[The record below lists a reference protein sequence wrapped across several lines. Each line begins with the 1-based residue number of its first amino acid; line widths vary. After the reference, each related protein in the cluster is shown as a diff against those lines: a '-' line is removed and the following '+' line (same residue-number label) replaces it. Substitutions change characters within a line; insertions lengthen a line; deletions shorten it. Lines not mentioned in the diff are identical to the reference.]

1 MSSYSQIYLN
11 KKKNEIKKR
20 KNINQT
26 YNDIN
31 KDFSN
36 EFNISNQDNGSK
48 LSFYSEKLNER
59 NPSLLTFSNGNFINN
74 QEIFLKNKEKNILF
88 EESNKNNS
96 FVNGMIIDKNQNHI
110 NNENQNRI
118 KYRKKI
124 INKNNYFNSLNN
136 KFIFNSDENQINL
149 KIIPKMDTEN
159 MVENKIENIPKNKN
173 ILIKEKLNGQLK
185 NNKDYYNET
194 IKSDKIIEDEG
205 NNNFM
210 YDIKDINDYNKKN
223 SEKNENLYDNSIKNE
238 ILDDFMIENN
248 LNNNINKL
256 SIIPKEEDTFES
268 INIIKESNNYNILT
282 REQILYFTHIIFLN
296 NASFMK
302 NKECYMMSK
311 SNFLNILKSIK
322 IIKSQLILVQID
334 LIYDSISS
342 KSSMIDY
349 SQFNQILMKIIKNI
363 YKEQYS
369 KSPQLT
375 INIFITKLINYYNL
389 FFENKIPKDY
399 LYKYQYNSIVKI
411 LQIFP
416 NENQIILIKEIIL
429 TINEIYEKYFFYEL
443 DYNKEYLYK
452 SSENLVLFC
461 KDFEI
466 VPQIINSTQAVT
478 YYNLIIHIQQIY
490 NTLQDSLKKLKIC
503 KNKGKIFTLY
513 HFILFIIHM
522 SLYSYTKLFGS
533 KTWNVKNNNISKE
546 SKLLLFLE
554 KLEHSKG
561 MTNFLSKLF
570 TPRTKPLS
578 LIPPKRVC
586 LDLGIFESEK
596 KNLKLNEFLDEIFQ
610 EKKELER
617 SQKKEI
623 LKEN

>member
-136 KFIFNSDENQINL
+136 KFIFNSGENQINL
-149 KIIPKMDTEN
+149 KIIPKKDKEDMI
-159 MVENKIENIPKNKN
+159 ENKIENIPKNKN

-238 ILDDFMIENN
+238 ILDDFIIENN

-375 INIFITKLINYYNL
+375 INIFITKLINYFNL

-490 NTLQDSLKKLKIC
+490 NTLEDSLKKLKIC

-533 KTWNVKNNNISKE
+533 KTWNIKNNNISKE

-586 LDLGIFESEK
+586 LDLGIFELEK
-596 KNLKLNEFLDEIFQ
+596 KNLKINEFLDEIFQ

>member
-136 KFIFNSDENQINL
+136 KFIFNSGENQINL
-149 KIIPKMDTEN
+149 KINPKMDTEN
-159 MVENKIENIPKNKN
+159 MVENKIEKIQKNKN

-375 INIFITKLINYYNL
+375 INIFITKLINYFNL

-490 NTLQDSLKKLKIC
+490 NTLEDSLKKLKIC

-533 KTWNVKNNNISKE
+533 KTWNIKNNNISKE

-586 LDLGIFESEK
+586 LDLGIFELEK
-596 KNLKLNEFLDEIFQ
+596 KNLKINEFLDEIFQ

>member
-96 FVNGMIIDKNQNHI
+96 FVNGMVIDKNQNHI

-185 NNKDYYNET
+185 NNKDYFNET

-429 TINEIYEKYFFYEL
+429 TINEIYEKYFIYEL

-503 KNKGKIFTLY
+503 KNKGKIFTFY

-533 KTWNVKNNNISKE
+533 KTWNIKNNNISKE

-586 LDLGIFESEK
+586 LDLGIFELEK
-596 KNLKLNEFLDEIFQ
+596 KNLKINEFIDEIFQ

>member
-74 QEIFLKNKEKNILF
+74 QEIFLKNKEKNILL

-136 KFIFNSDENQINL
+136 KFIFNSGENQINL
-149 KIIPKMDTEN
+149 KINPKMDTEN
-159 MVENKIENIPKNKN
+159 MVENKIENIQKNKN

-296 NASFMK
+296 NASFIK

-375 INIFITKLINYYNL
+375 INIFITKLINYFNL

-490 NTLQDSLKKLKIC
+490 NTLEDSLKKLKIC

-533 KTWNVKNNNISKE
+533 KTWNIKNNNISKE

-586 LDLGIFESEK
+586 LDLGIFELEK
-596 KNLKLNEFLDEIFQ
+596 KNLKINEFLDEIFQ

>member
-136 KFIFNSDENQINL
+136 KFIFNSGENQINL
-149 KIIPKMDTEN
+149 KINPKMDTEN
-159 MVENKIENIPKNKN
+159 MVENKIENIQKNKN

-375 INIFITKLINYYNL
+375 INIFITKLINHYNL

-490 NTLQDSLKKLKIC
+490 NTLEDSLKKLKIC

-533 KTWNVKNNNISKE
+533 KTWNIKNNNISKE

-586 LDLGIFESEK
+586 LDLGIFELEK
-596 KNLKLNEFLDEIFQ
+596 KNLKINEFLDEIFQ

>member
-74 QEIFLKNKEKNILF
+74 QEIFLKNKEKNILL
-88 EESNKNNS
+88 EESHKNNS
-96 FVNGMIIDKNQNHI
+96 FVNGMIRDKNQNII

-136 KFIFNSDENQINL
+136 KFIFNTDENQINL
-149 KIIPKMDTEN
+149 KIIPKKDKEDMI
-159 MVENKIENIPKNKN
+159 ENKIENIPKNKN

-185 NNKDYYNET
+185 NNKDYFNET

-210 YDIKDINDYNKKN
+210 YDIKDINDDTKKN
-223 SEKNENLYDNSIKNE
+223 SENNQNLYDNSIKNE
-238 ILDDFMIENN
+238 NLGDFMIENN

-268 INIIKESNNYNILT
+268 INIIKEYNNYNILT

-375 INIFITKLINYYNL
+375 INIFITKLINHYNL

-411 LQIFP
+411 IQISP

-429 TINEIYEKYFFYEL
+429 TINEIYEKYFIYEL

-490 NTLQDSLKKLKIC
+490 LTLQDSLKKLKIC
-503 KNKGKIFTLY
+503 KNKGKIFTFY

-533 KTWNVKNNNISKE
+533 KTWNIKNNNISKE

-586 LDLGIFESEK
+586 LDLGIFELEK
-596 KNLKLNEFLDEIFQ
+596 KNLKINEFIDEIFQ
-610 EKKELER
+610 EKKELEG

>member
-1 MSSYSQIYLN
+1 M
-11 KKKNEIKKR
+11 
-20 KNINQT
+20 
-26 YNDIN
+26 
-31 KDFSN
+31 
-36 EFNISNQDNGSK
+36 
-48 LSFYSEKLNER
+48 
-59 NPSLLTFSNGNFINN
+59 
-74 QEIFLKNKEKNILF
+74 KNKEKNILF

-136 KFIFNSDENQINL
+136 KFIFNSGENQINL
-149 KIIPKMDTEN
+149 KINPKMDTEN

-375 INIFITKLINYYNL
+375 INIFITKLINYFNL

-411 LQIFP
+411 IQISP

-443 DYNKEYLYK
+443 DYNKAYLYK

-490 NTLQDSLKKLKIC
+490 NTLEDSLKKLKIC

-533 KTWNVKNNNISKE
+533 KTWNIKNNNISKE

-586 LDLGIFESEK
+586 LDLGIFELEK
-596 KNLKLNEFLDEIFQ
+596 KNLKINEFLDEIFQ

>member
-159 MVENKIENIPKNKN
+159 MVENKIENIQKNKN

-248 LNNNINKL
+248 LNNNINKF

-375 INIFITKLINYYNL
+375 INIFITKLINYFNL

-478 YYNLIIHIQQIY
+478 YYNLTIHIQQIY
-490 NTLQDSLKKLKIC
+490 NTLEDSLKKLKIC

-533 KTWNVKNNNISKE
+533 KTWNIKNNNISKE

-586 LDLGIFESEK
+586 LDLGIFELEK
-596 KNLKLNEFLDEIFQ
+596 KNLKINEFLDEIFQ

-623 LKEN
+623 IKEN

>member
-1 MSSYSQIYLN
+1 M
-11 KKKNEIKKR
+11 
-20 KNINQT
+20 
-26 YNDIN
+26 
-31 KDFSN
+31 
-36 EFNISNQDNGSK
+36 
-48 LSFYSEKLNER
+48 
-59 NPSLLTFSNGNFINN
+59 
-74 QEIFLKNKEKNILF
+74 KNKEKNILF

-375 INIFITKLINYYNL
+375 INIFITKLINYFNL

-490 NTLQDSLKKLKIC
+490 HTLQDSLKKLKIC

-533 KTWNVKNNNISKE
+533 KTWNIKNNNISKE

-578 LIPPKRVC
+578 LIPPKKVC

>member
-1 MSSYSQIYLN
+1 
-11 KKKNEIKKR
+11 
-20 KNINQT
+20 
-26 YNDIN
+26 
-31 KDFSN
+31 
-36 EFNISNQDNGSK
+36 
-48 LSFYSEKLNER
+48 
-59 NPSLLTFSNGNFINN
+59 
-74 QEIFLKNKEKNILF
+74 
-88 EESNKNNS
+88 
-96 FVNGMIIDKNQNHI
+96 
-110 NNENQNRI
+110 
-118 KYRKKI
+118 
-124 INKNNYFNSLNN
+124 
-136 KFIFNSDENQINL
+136 
-149 KIIPKMDTEN
+149 
-159 MVENKIENIPKNKN
+159 
-173 ILIKEKLNGQLK
+173 
-185 NNKDYYNET
+185 
-194 IKSDKIIEDEG
+194 
-205 NNNFM
+205 
-210 YDIKDINDYNKKN
+210 
-223 SEKNENLYDNSIKNE
+223 
-238 ILDDFMIENN
+238 
-248 LNNNINKL
+248 
-256 SIIPKEEDTFES
+256 
-268 INIIKESNNYNILT
+268 
-282 REQILYFTHIIFLN
+282 
-296 NASFMK
+296 MK

-375 INIFITKLINYYNL
+375 INIFITKLINHYNL

-399 LYKYQYNSIVKI
+399 LYKYQYKSIVKI

-490 NTLQDSLKKLKIC
+490 HTLQDSLKKLKIC

-533 KTWNVKNNNISKE
+533 KTWNIKNNNISKE

>member
-74 QEIFLKNKEKNILF
+74 QEIFLKNKEKNILL
-88 EESNKNNS
+88 EESHKNNS
-96 FVNGMIIDKNQNHI
+96 FVNGMIRDKNQNII

-210 YDIKDINDYNKKN
+210 YDIKDIIDDTKKN
-223 SEKNENLYDNSIKNE
+223 SENNQNLYDNSIKNE
-238 ILDDFMIENN
+238 NLGDFMIENN

-268 INIIKESNNYNILT
+268 INIIKEYNNYNILT

-375 INIFITKLINYYNL
+375 INIFITKLINHYNL

-490 NTLQDSLKKLKIC
+490 NTLEDSLKKLKIC

-533 KTWNVKNNNISKE
+533 KTWNIKNNNISKE

-586 LDLGIFESEK
+586 LDLGIFELEK
-596 KNLKLNEFLDEIFQ
+596 KNLKINEFLDEIFQ

>member
-375 INIFITKLINYYNL
+375 INIFITKLINYFNL

-478 YYNLIIHIQQIY
+478 YYNLTIHIQQIY
-490 NTLQDSLKKLKIC
+490 NTLEDSLKKLKIC

-533 KTWNVKNNNISKE
+533 KTWNIKNNNISKE

-586 LDLGIFESEK
+586 LDLGIFELEK
-596 KNLKLNEFLDEIFQ
+596 KNLKINEFLDEIYQ
-610 EKKELER
+610 EEKELER

-623 LKEN
+623 IKEN

>member
-136 KFIFNSDENQINL
+136 KFIFNSGENQINL
-149 KIIPKMDTEN
+149 KINPKMDTEN
-159 MVENKIENIPKNKN
+159 MVENKIENIQKNKN

-490 NTLQDSLKKLKIC
+490 NTLEDSLKKLKIC

-533 KTWNVKNNNISKE
+533 KTWNIKNNNISKE

-586 LDLGIFESEK
+586 LDLGIFELEK
-596 KNLKLNEFLDEIFQ
+596 KNLKINEFLDEIFQ

>member
-210 YDIKDINDYNKKN
+210 YDIKDINDDTKKN
-223 SEKNENLYDNSIKNE
+223 SENNQNLYDNSIKNE

-375 INIFITKLINYYNL
+375 INIFITKLINYFNL

-490 NTLQDSLKKLKIC
+490 NTLEDSLKKLKIC

-533 KTWNVKNNNISKE
+533 KTWNIKNNNISKE

-586 LDLGIFESEK
+586 LDLGIFELEK
-596 KNLKLNEFLDEIFQ
+596 KNLKINEFLDEIFQ

>member
-74 QEIFLKNKEKNILF
+74 QEIFLKNKEKNILL
-88 EESNKNNS
+88 EESHKNNS
-96 FVNGMIIDKNQNHI
+96 FVNGMIRDKNQNII

-136 KFIFNSDENQINL
+136 KFIFNTDENQINL
-149 KIIPKMDTEN
+149 KIIPKKDKEDMI
-159 MVENKIENIPKNKN
+159 ENKIENIPKNKN

-185 NNKDYYNET
+185 NNKDYFNET

-210 YDIKDINDYNKKN
+210 YDIKDIIDDTKKN
-223 SEKNENLYDNSIKNE
+223 SENNQNLYDNSIKNE
-238 ILDDFMIENN
+238 NLGDFMIENN

-375 INIFITKLINYYNL
+375 INIFITKLINHYNL

-586 LDLGIFESEK
+586 LDLGIFELEK
-596 KNLKLNEFLDEIFQ
+596 KNLKINEFIDEIFQ
-610 EKKELER
+610 EKKELEG

>member
-375 INIFITKLINYYNL
+375 INIFITKLINYFNL

-490 NTLQDSLKKLKIC
+490 NTLEDSLKKLKIC

-533 KTWNVKNNNISKE
+533 KTWNIKNNNISKE

-586 LDLGIFESEK
+586 LDLGIFELEK
-596 KNLKLNEFLDEIFQ
+596 KNLKINEFLDEIFQ

>member
-74 QEIFLKNKEKNILF
+74 QEIFLKNKEKNILL

-136 KFIFNSDENQINL
+136 KFIFNSGENQINL
-149 KIIPKMDTEN
+149 KINPKMDTEN
-159 MVENKIENIPKNKN
+159 MVENKIENIQKNKN

-490 NTLQDSLKKLKIC
+490 NTLEDSLKKLKIC

-533 KTWNVKNNNISKE
+533 KTWNIKNNNISKE

-586 LDLGIFESEK
+586 LDLGIFELEK
-596 KNLKLNEFLDEIFQ
+596 KNLKINEFLDEIFQ

>member
-159 MVENKIENIPKNKN
+159 MVENKIENIQKNKN

-375 INIFITKLINYYNL
+375 INIFITKLINYFNL

-533 KTWNVKNNNISKE
+533 KTWNIKNNNISKE

-586 LDLGIFESEK
+586 LDLGIFELEK
-596 KNLKLNEFLDEIFQ
+596 KNLKINEFLDEIYQ
-610 EKKELER
+610 EEKELER

-623 LKEN
+623 IKEN

>member
-74 QEIFLKNKEKNILF
+74 QEIFLKNKEKNILL
-88 EESNKNNS
+88 EESHKNNS
-96 FVNGMIIDKNQNHI
+96 FVNGMIRDKNQNII

-136 KFIFNSDENQINL
+136 KFIFNTDENQINL
-149 KIIPKMDTEN
+149 KIIPKKDKEDMI
-159 MVENKIENIPKNKN
+159 ENKIENIPKNKN

-185 NNKDYYNET
+185 NNKDYFNET

-210 YDIKDINDYNKKN
+210 YDIKDINDDTKKN
-223 SEKNENLYDNSIKNE
+223 SENNQNLYDNSIKNE
-238 ILDDFMIENN
+238 NLGDFMIENN

-268 INIIKESNNYNILT
+268 INIIKEYNNYNILT

-375 INIFITKLINYYNL
+375 INIFITKLINHYNL

-411 LQIFP
+411 IQISP

-429 TINEIYEKYFFYEL
+429 TINEIYEKYFIYEL

-490 NTLQDSLKKLKIC
+490 HTLQDSLKKLKIC
-503 KNKGKIFTLY
+503 KNKGKIFTFY

-533 KTWNVKNNNISKE
+533 KTWNIKNNNISKE

-586 LDLGIFESEK
+586 LDLGIFELEK
-596 KNLKLNEFLDEIFQ
+596 KNLKINEFIDEIFQ
-610 EKKELER
+610 EKKELEG

>member
-74 QEIFLKNKEKNILF
+74 QEIFLKNKEKNILL
-88 EESNKNNS
+88 EESHKNNS

-136 KFIFNSDENQINL
+136 KFIFNSGENQINL
-149 KIIPKMDTEN
+149 KINPKMDTEN
-159 MVENKIENIPKNKN
+159 MVENKIENIQKNKN

-375 INIFITKLINYYNL
+375 INIFITKLINYFNL

-411 LQIFP
+411 IQISP

-533 KTWNVKNNNISKE
+533 KTWNIKNNNISKE

-586 LDLGIFESEK
+586 LDLGIFELEK
-596 KNLKLNEFLDEIFQ
+596 KNLKINEFIDEIFQ
-610 EKKELER
+610 EKKELEG

>member
-149 KIIPKMDTEN
+149 KINPKMDTEN
-159 MVENKIENIPKNKN
+159 MVENKIENIQKNKN

-533 KTWNVKNNNISKE
+533 KTWNIKNNNISKE

-586 LDLGIFESEK
+586 LDLGIFELEK
-596 KNLKLNEFLDEIFQ
+596 KNLKINEFLDEIFQ

>member
-136 KFIFNSDENQINL
+136 KFIFNSGENQINL
-149 KIIPKMDTEN
+149 KINPKMDTEN
-159 MVENKIENIPKNKN
+159 MVENKIENIQKNKN

-375 INIFITKLINYYNL
+375 INIFITKLINYFNL

-490 NTLQDSLKKLKIC
+490 NTLEDSLKKLKIC

-533 KTWNVKNNNISKE
+533 KTWNIKNNNISKE

-586 LDLGIFESEK
+586 LDLGIFELEK
-596 KNLKLNEFLDEIFQ
+596 KNLKINEFLDEIFQ

>member
-533 KTWNVKNNNISKE
+533 KTWNIKNNNISKE

-586 LDLGIFESEK
+586 LDLGIFELEK
-596 KNLKLNEFLDEIFQ
+596 KNLKINEFLDEIFQ

>member
-136 KFIFNSDENQINL
+136 KFIFNSGENQINL
-149 KIIPKMDTEN
+149 KINPKMDTEN
-159 MVENKIENIPKNKN
+159 MVENKIENIQKNKN

-375 INIFITKLINYYNL
+375 INIFITKLINYFNL

-533 KTWNVKNNNISKE
+533 KTWNIKNNNISKE

-586 LDLGIFESEK
+586 LDLGIFELEK
-596 KNLKLNEFLDEIFQ
+596 KNLKINEFLDEIFQ

>member
-136 KFIFNSDENQINL
+136 KFIFNSGENQINL
-149 KIIPKMDTEN
+149 KINPKMDTEN
-159 MVENKIENIPKNKN
+159 MVENKIENIQKNKN

-375 INIFITKLINYYNL
+375 INIFITKLINYFNL

-429 TINEIYEKYFFYEL
+429 TINEIYEKYFIYEL

-490 NTLQDSLKKLKIC
+490 NTLEDSLKKLKIC

-533 KTWNVKNNNISKE
+533 KTWNIKNNNISKE

-586 LDLGIFESEK
+586 LDLGIFELEK
-596 KNLKLNEFLDEIFQ
+596 KNLKINEFLDEIFQ

>member
-1 MSSYSQIYLN
+1 
-11 KKKNEIKKR
+11 
-20 KNINQT
+20 
-26 YNDIN
+26 
-31 KDFSN
+31 
-36 EFNISNQDNGSK
+36 
-48 LSFYSEKLNER
+48 
-59 NPSLLTFSNGNFINN
+59 
-74 QEIFLKNKEKNILF
+74 
-88 EESNKNNS
+88 
-96 FVNGMIIDKNQNHI
+96 
-110 NNENQNRI
+110 
-118 KYRKKI
+118 
-124 INKNNYFNSLNN
+124 
-136 KFIFNSDENQINL
+136 
-149 KIIPKMDTEN
+149 
-159 MVENKIENIPKNKN
+159 
-173 ILIKEKLNGQLK
+173 
-185 NNKDYYNET
+185 
-194 IKSDKIIEDEG
+194 
-205 NNNFM
+205 
-210 YDIKDINDYNKKN
+210 
-223 SEKNENLYDNSIKNE
+223 
-238 ILDDFMIENN
+238 
-248 LNNNINKL
+248 
-256 SIIPKEEDTFES
+256 
-268 INIIKESNNYNILT
+268 
-282 REQILYFTHIIFLN
+282 
-296 NASFMK
+296 MK

-490 NTLQDSLKKLKIC
+490 NTLEDSLKKLKIC

-533 KTWNVKNNNISKE
+533 KTWNIKNNNISKE

-586 LDLGIFESEK
+586 LDLGIFELEK
-596 KNLKLNEFLDEIFQ
+596 KNLKINEFLDEIFQ

>member
-59 NPSLLTFSNGNFINN
+59 NPSFLTFSNGNFINN
-74 QEIFLKNKEKNILF
+74 QEIFLKNKEKNILL
-88 EESNKNNS
+88 EESHKNNS
-96 FVNGMIIDKNQNHI
+96 FVNGMIRDKNQNII

-136 KFIFNSDENQINL
+136 KFIFNTDENQINL
-149 KIIPKMDTEN
+149 KIIPKKDKEDMI
-159 MVENKIENIPKNKN
+159 ENKIENIPKNKN

-185 NNKDYYNET
+185 NNKDYFNET

-210 YDIKDINDYNKKN
+210 YDIKDINDDTKKN
-223 SEKNENLYDNSIKNE
+223 SENNQNLYDNSIKNE
-238 ILDDFMIENN
+238 NLGDFMIENN

-375 INIFITKLINYYNL
+375 INIFITKLINHYNL

-411 LQIFP
+411 IQISP

-429 TINEIYEKYFFYEL
+429 TINEIYEKYFIYEL

-490 NTLQDSLKKLKIC
+490 HTLQDSLKKLKIC
-503 KNKGKIFTLY
+503 KNKGKIFTFY

-533 KTWNVKNNNISKE
+533 KTWNIKNNNISKE

-586 LDLGIFESEK
+586 LDLGIFELEK
-596 KNLKLNEFLDEIFQ
+596 KNLKINEFIDEIFQ
-610 EKKELER
+610 EKKELEG

>member
-1 MSSYSQIYLN
+1 M
-11 KKKNEIKKR
+11 EILLIIR
-20 KNINQT
+20 K
-26 YNDIN
+26 
-31 KDFSN
+31 F
-36 EFNISNQDNGSK
+36 
-48 LSFYSEKLNER
+48 
-59 NPSLLTFSNGNFINN
+59 
-74 QEIFLKNKEKNILF
+74 FLKNKEKNILF

-136 KFIFNSDENQINL
+136 KFIFNSGENQINL
-149 KIIPKMDTEN
+149 KINPKMDTEN
-159 MVENKIENIPKNKN
+159 MVENKIENIQKNKN

-490 NTLQDSLKKLKIC
+490 NTLEDSLKKLKIC

-533 KTWNVKNNNISKE
+533 KTWNIKNNNISKE